1 MLNGLSAPMSRGM
14 NRLDAPLRGL
24 VLDDLWFHELLR
36 LTETCRSWR
45 GCLSSVTRINWITV
59 EGLRAAHMMNKMT
72 RCRVLKVSARSFDL
86 LRDMILPMA
95 MMRDL
100 QGVTIEFD
108 DDADTTS
115 FAPSC
120 DLLVRSGALRTAP
133 NLQRFELQMEGGEPL
148 DDQLLERHAFKGLLD
163 QMPLDCA
170 LRAAVRGRVP
180 ASWVSEILSKGADPN
195 ANPDPVAF
203 DNIIHEACEYQ
214 SIDVIR
220 LLVDAG
226 ADPHRLN
233 DTNQSILH
241 GTASWRKS
249 GVTDVLRY
257 LLDLGLNARHVEL
270 QLGWTVL
277 HFLLSNKQIARD
289 EMLESVELLLSHDP
303 SLASIPNKDG
313 DTALTFEL
321 TGDDDYNEM
330 DANHRAIL
338 HELAEAEAKQRR
350 TSTARSKFQVMA

>member
-1 MLNGLSAPMSRGM
+1 MSRGM

-24 VLDDLWFHELLR
+24 VLDDLRFHELLR

-45 GCLSSVTRINWITV
+45 NALTSVTEINCITV

-72 RCRVLKVSARSFDL
+72 RCRVLWVDA
-86 LRDMILPMA
+86 RDMILPLA

-100 QGVTIEFD
+100 QRVTIEFD
-108 DDADTTS
+108 EGADTTS

-133 NLQRFELQMEGGEPL
+133 NLRRFMLLMESDHGGIPLEEELL
-148 DDQLLERHAFKGLLD
+148 RSHAFKQLLD
-163 QMPLDCA
+163 QMSPGCA

-195 ANPDPVAF
+195 DNPDPAIY
-203 DNIIHEACEYQ
+203 DIIIHVACQYQ

-226 ADPHRLN
+226 ADPHCL
-233 DTNQSILH
+233 TNSNESLLH
-241 GTASWRKS
+241 HSVSWRKS
-249 GVTDVLRY
+249 GEVAEALRY
-257 LLDLGLNARHVEL
+257 LLDLGVNARQVEL
-270 QLGWTVL
+270 QDGYTVL
-277 HFLLSNKQIARD
+277 HFLLCNQELDRD

-303 SLASIPNKDG
+303 SLASIPDKHG
-313 DTALTFEL
+313 FTAHTLQLFEEYDKIEAGHL
-321 TGDDDYNEM
+321 
-330 DANHRAIL
+330 AVLRVLAR
-338 HELAEAEAKQRR
+338 AEAEQRR
-350 TSTARSKFQVMA
+350 KSK

>member
-1 MLNGLSAPMSRGM
+1 M

-24 VLDDLWFHELLR
+24 VLDDLRFHELLR
-36 LTETCRSWR
+36 LSETCRSWR
-45 GCLSSVTRINWITV
+45 AALSSVTAINWIPV
-59 EGLRAAHMMNKMT
+59 EGLRATHMMNKMT

-195 ANPDPVAF
+195 DNPDPAAL
-203 DNIIHEACEYQ
+203 DHIIHDACQYQ

-233 DTNQSILH
+233 DTNQSVLH
-241 GTASWRKS
+241 YSVSWRKS
-249 GVTDVLRY
+249 GVADTLRY
-257 LLDLGLNARHVEL
+257 LLDLGVNARQVEL
-270 QLGWTVL
+270 QNIWTVL
-277 HFLLSNKQIARD
+277 HCLLANREIERD

-303 SLASIPNKDG
+303 SLASIPDDRGYTPLTWELRG
-313 DTALTFEL
+313 DNPY
-321 TGDDDYNEM
+321 DEM
-330 DANHRAIL
+330 DAHHRAIL
-338 HELAEAEAKQRR
+338 RVLARAEAKE
-350 TSTARSKFQVMA
+350 RSKSK